1 MVFLEWSGHEVRRI
15 KEVPMNKL
23 DSVCGDGSLE
33 WIDDDHVGVACEYGP
48 SGQDYLV
55 LSAVSG
61 DVERE
66 FPGLYFSWSPDH
78 HTLAHVGWII
88 HFATPAL
95 QNNCVLFNDKTVYTP
110 GCSSEVRATATAPKK
125 IPARPADGGGAA
137 KRDNRT
143 PTPAE
148 SAHYE
153 NIHDVS
159 PSLVWSPSGH
169 NLAFVE
175 TIYDFDWG
183 TDEKG
188 EEIRQ
193 NGNYRWFLAFVSVD
207 GPATGYRLA
216 QQVDSP
222 QIEWLDD
229 SHVKLKSV
237 TGEKRFERAFDL
249 IADPPKPIP

>member
-1 MVFLEWSGHEVRRI
+1 MFALWQV
-15 KEVPMNKL
+15 
-23 DSVCGDGSLE
+23 GS
-33 WIDDDHVGVACEYGP
+33 
-48 SGQDYLV
+48 
-55 LSAVSG
+55 
-61 DVERE
+61 
-66 FPGLYFSWSPDH
+66 
-78 HTLAHVGWII
+78 
-88 HFATPAL
+88 
-95 QNNCVLFNDKTVYTP
+95 
-110 GCSSEVRATATAPKK
+110 
-125 IPARPADGGGAA
+125 
-137 KRDNRT
+137 
-143 PTPAE
+143 
-148 SAHYE
+148 
-153 NIHDVS
+153 
-159 PSLVWSPSGH
+159 
-169 NLAFVE
+169 FVE